1 MKQLGVLLILW
12 MNCFAGYGQAER
24 LIRELHDPQTD
35 QVLVIA
41 HRGDWRNAPENS
53 LYAYQRAIDLGVDMI
68 EVDLEKSKDGVL
80 IILHDHTLN
89 RTTTGKGKPGDYT
102 LAELKRLHLR
112 DGLGAPTAN
121 TIPTLTEVM
130 QLAKGKVLVNLDHS
144 FPFYREAYEVVTQTS
159 TLTQALFKAD
169 EPFEKLQAKYPDL
182 LDKITFMP
190 VVDLDT
196 SAARGML
203 TTYLKKM
210 KPVGTELVFA
220 TDSSSIIRDTHFIQ
234 QAGTKVW
241 VNTLWPDISGGHN
254 DDLAVEYHD
263 TKNSWDWV
271 LAHGATMIQ
280 TDRPKELLD
289 YLRKKHL
296 HR

>member
-1 MKQLGVLLILW
+1 MKRYTFILTFWVLSLSGYAQVEHLIK
-12 MNCFAGYGQAER
+12 
-24 LIRELHDPQTD
+24 ELHDPNSK
-35 QVLVIA
+35 QVMVIA

-53 LYAYQRAIDLGVDMI
+53 LYAYQQAIELGVDMI

-89 RTTTGKGKPGDYT
+89 RTTTGKGQPGDYT
-102 LAELKRLHLR
+102 LAELKRFHLR
-112 DGLGAPTAN
+112 DGLGAPTGN
-121 TIPTLTEVM
+121 MIPTLEEVM

-144 FPFYREAYEVVTQTS
+144 FPFYKEAYAVLIKTG
-159 TLTQALFKAD
+159 TLGQALFKAD
-169 EPFEKLQAKYPDL
+169 EPYEKLQAAYPDL

-196 SAARGML
+196 SSARKML
-203 TTYLKKM
+203 STYLEKM
-210 KPVGTELVFA
+210 KPVSAELVFA
-220 TDSSSIIRDTHFIQ
+220 SDSSTIIQNTQFIRL
-234 QAGTKVW
+234 AGTKIW

-254 DDLAVEYHD
+254 DDVAVQDHD
-263 TKNSWDWV
+263 TKNSWDWM
-271 LAHGATMIQ
+271 LTHGATMIQ

-296 HR
+296 HP